1 MQKFETFGARLK
13 RLRGERGWSQ
23 ITLAEKSKIGVRLL
37 ANYESSRSV
46 PGYWKLLTLA
56 KTLDCTL
63 DDLMLGEQHEERTFA
78 YCIAAE
84 HRAS

>member
-1 MQKFETFGARLK
+1 MRKFETFGARLK

-46 PGYWKLLTLA
+46 PGYWKLLTIA
-56 KTLDCTL
+56 KTLDCSL
-63 DDLMLGEQHEERTFA
+63 DYLMLGEQDEERTMA
-78 YCIAAE
+78 TCVYAL
-84 HRAS
+84 HS

>member
-13 RLRGERGWSQ
+13 RLRDERGWTQ
-23 ITLAEKSKIGVRLL
+23 TMLAEKSQIGVRLIV
-37 ANYESSRSV
+37 NYEGNHSV

-84 HRAS
+84 HRAG